1 MLIDRTVCNL
11 PPLEERNTTIRK
23 DRPVDENFTEPK
35 KMWSAMPIT
44 VFSMAIK
51 TPSPL
56 GERLLLNF
64 HFIE

>member
-1 MLIDRTVCNL
+1 
-11 PPLEERNTTIRK
+11 
-23 DRPVDENFTEPK
+23 
-35 KMWSAMPIT
+35 MPIT

-64 HFIE
+64 HFIEWTETFTRRKYEEVIIVEWVAYRMQIAALYID